1 MNTMTEDILGF
12 TWNSSILPPVM
23 PGDTRRA
30 LSIYKQQLASFVWDA
45 AKLENNPFT
54 YVEVQTL
61 LDGVTV
67 GGHKLSDAEQVT
79 NLADSGKKLIELVKT
94 GKFDLNKETIIL
106 LHSIVARNEALEWGV
121 FRGEGEETGYTPYV
135 ALGELG
141 EHHPLPT
148 KAGAPLLNQV
158 YAEGVSY
165 IKTLPPFEGALVMF
179 LFGALQ
185 QFFFDG
191 NKRTSR
197 HMMNGWLMKHGFDP
211 ISIPAAKAQEFNDRM
226 VKFYVSKNATDMLS
240 FLDSCRRV

>member
-1 MNTMTEDILGF
+1 MTEDILGF

-23 PGDTRRA
+23 QGDTRRA

-141 EHHPLPT
+141 EHHPQPT
-148 KAGAPLLNQV
+148 KAGAPILNRV
-158 YAEGVSY
+158 YAEGVRY

-179 LFGALQ
+179 LFGAFQ

-226 VKFYVSKNATDMLS
+226 VKFYVSKNGTDMLD
-240 FLDSCRRV
+240 FLYSCRRS

>member
-1 MNTMTEDILGF
+1 MSTQNSTPLGF
-12 TWNSSILPPVM
+12 SWDSSVLPQVN
-23 PGDTRRA
+23 PGTIRRA
-30 LSIYKQQLASFVWDA
+30 LAIYLQQLTSFVWDA

-54 YVEVQTL
+54 FVEVQTL

-79 NLADSGKKLIELVKT
+79 NLADSSKKLVELVKAER
-94 GKFDLNKETIIL
+94 FDLDKPTITL

-121 FRGEGEETGYTPYV
+121 FRGEGEETSYSPYV
-135 ALGELG
+135 ALGEQG

-148 KAGAPLLNQV
+148 LTGAPELNRI
-158 YAEGVSY
+158 YSEGVEF
-165 IKTLPPFEGALVMF
+165 IKTLPPFEGALTMF

-197 HMMNGWLMKHGFDP
+197 HMMNGWLMKHGYDP
-211 ISIPAAKAQEFNDRM
+211 ISVPAARAQQCNDKM
-226 VKFYVSKNATDMLS
+226 VSFYVSKDATEMLV
-240 FLDSCRRV
+240 FLNSCRRT